1 MALKQF
7 LTEQQIKMLTK
18 ETLVQKWDNETIMKA
33 LKIRFAVGVHGFQF
47 LREIHFPLPCY
58 STITRRLQGL
68 TLEFGLFE
76 SMLEPLSYE
85 VQQLEKED
93 RFCVFSFDEMEIS
106 CEESYDKN
114 RGKRYGKTTLGNGN
128 KLGNKLLLVLLRSVK
143 KNLKQVIGAHIT
155 DGAPAPELFKQ
166 FIFDC
171 IEFCKH
177 AGLKIVLKVNC
188 FQNKCR
194 FCTSIKFYYKF
205 SITYQP
211 SR

>member
-1 MALKQF
+1 MSIEMGQRNNY
-7 LTEQQIKMLTK
+7 ESIKNSFCC
-18 ETLVQKWDNETIMKA
+18 W
-33 LKIRFAVGVHGFQF
+33 RSWFSF
-47 LREIHFPLPCY
+47 LREINFPLSCY
-58 STITRRLQGL
+58 STITRQLQIL

-76 SMLEPLSYE
+76 SMLEPFCYK

-93 RFCVFSFDEMEIS
+93 RFCVLSFDEMEIS

-128 KLGNKLLLVLLRSVK
+128 KLLIVLLRSVK
-143 KNLKQVIGAHIT
+143 NNWKQVIGAHIT

-177 AGLKIVLKVNC
+177 AGLKIVSLSSDMGNENRSLWKDLGVKIQKTGIRQNFISNFKLVISCSAFC
-188 FQNKCR
+188 FKLLQ
-194 FCTSIKFYYKF
+194 S
-205 SITYQP
+205 
-211 SR
+211 